1 VNSLKPTSTLFPASG
16 RRTFLRQAA
25 VAAGA
30 VPLLGHASV
39 ATSTPA
45 PGLRGSCAQD
55 EDRVR
60 FFSPAI
66 KQPFSITMVAD
77 THLFRDDDRGVPY
90 REYSARMAKAYNT
103 TKHFK
108 TGAALTPEQAFRNVL
123 ASARAAKSEL
133 FAMIGDIV
141 SFPSEAAVGWVC
153 TEVADAGLPTVYTA
167 GNHDWHYEG
176 MEGTSAYLRATW
188 IEKRLLPLY
197 RGQNPMIAAHDIK
210 GVRFL
215 VIDNSTYEIERDQ
228 LVFFQ
233 SHAAT
238 GVPLVLMVHI
248 PLYAPGRPIG
258 FGCGHPEWGAS
269 ADKSYQIEK
278 RPRWR
283 ADGHTAITR
292 EFHRAVFSCPSLLG
306 VFAGHTHKASTD
318 IMNGIPQF
326 VADANFR
333 AASMTLEFVPAP
345 PA

>member
-1 VNSLKPTSTLFPASG
+1 MLTSNSSPTPG
-16 RRTFLRQAA
+16 RRTFLRQTAF
-25 VAAGA
+25 AAGA
-30 VPLLGHASV
+30 LPLLGTARA
-39 ATSTPA
+39 ATPPPA
-45 PGLRGSCAQD
+45 MRPSLRGGCAQD
-55 EDRVR
+55 DDRVR
-60 FFSPAI
+60 FFSPEI
-66 KQPFSITMVAD
+66 KQAFSITAVAD
-77 THLFRDDDRGVPY
+77 THLFRDDERGVPY
-90 REYSARMAKAYNT
+90 RHYSARMAGAYHT

-108 TGAALTPEQAFRNVL
+108 TGAALTPEHAFRNVL
-123 ASARAAKSEL
+123 ASAREAKSEL

-141 SFPSEAAVGWVC
+141 SFPSEAAVEWVC
-153 TEVADAGLPTVYTA
+153 NEVANAGLPTVYTA

-176 MEGTSAYLRATW
+176 MEGSSTDLRAAW

-197 RGQNPMIAAHDIK
+197 GGRNPMMAAHDIK
-210 GVRFL
+210 GVRIL

-228 LVFFQ
+228 LAFFQ

-269 ADKSYQIEK
+269 SDKSYQIEK

-283 ADGHTAITR
+283 ETGHTATTR

-318 IMNGIPQF
+318 IVNGIPQF

-333 AASMTLEFVPAP
+333 AACVTIEFVPN